1 MVQVLIVVL
10 LIVCVYTIER
20 GDNLNISP
28 LEELLG
34 YQLTLNV
41 LIIILIIFMLYI
53 LFNRYILK
61 YNVKFIIYLVQ
72 KFDYFMFANKS
83 TRATDWIKHK
93 LNKGIDYNNS
103 FMFILFI
110 INSIL
115 LVINLLLNF
124 YVSAELYGNIDYY
137 VKVYNEIQ
145 GNKSIFF
152 FSTACSLRSIPY
164 ARLPYGIRHTAGV
177 QLTHRSRLRH
187 F

>member
-1 MVQVLIVVL
+1 MLKKLNLIF
-10 LIVCVYTIER
+10 
-20 GDNLNISP
+20 N
-28 LEELLG
+28 
-34 YQLTLNV
+34 
-41 LIIILIIFMLYI
+41 ILIL
-53 LFNRYILK
+53 LK
-61 YNVKFIIYLVQ
+61 LG
-72 KFDYFMFANKS
+72 S
-83 TRATDWIKHK
+83 
-93 LNKGIDYNNS
+93 L
-103 FMFILFI
+103 
-110 INSIL
+110 
-115 LVINLLLNF
+115 